1 MRRAITIPTMLA
13 ALVAAP
19 LAVIAVLVRWAM
31 IANQW
36 HADDM
41 TPAMWS
47 ARTFLAYFDV
57 GIVLLFIPS
66 LAVCVLVRKRLETAI
81 RDRQAFVPMPTGTA
95 EALAQRGAAGTGG

>member
-1 MRRAITIPTMLA
+1 MRRAITIPTTLA

-19 LAVIAVLVRWAM
+19 LAAIAVFVRWSM
-31 IANQW
+31 IASQW

-47 ARTFLAYFDV
+47 ARTFLAYFDI

-66 LAVCVLVRKRLETAI
+66 LAVCAVVRKRLEAAI
-81 RDRQAFVPMPTGTA
+81 RRRPLG
-95 EALAQRGAAGTGG
+95 

>member
-1 MRRAITIPTMLA
+1 MRRAITIPTTLA

-19 LAVIAVLVRWAM
+19 LAAIAVFVRWSM
-31 IANQW
+31 IASKW

-47 ARTFLAYFDV
+47 ARTFLAYFDI

-66 LAVCVLVRKRLETAI
+66 LAVCVVVRKRLEAAI
-81 RDRQAFVPMPTGTA
+81 RRRPLG
-95 EALAQRGAAGTGG
+95 